1 MSGGSRGASLY
12 SSVREAK
19 AGKPEFEARMV
30 CRVSSSKI
38 KQKCKTPGCTLSAAE
53 VYTVTGLLHRVTPV
67 IQGLAQSERK
77 LSTRLIWDLHLHR
90 SVNREVRLEQLKH
103 KKQINDT
110 DAGKPNQNHVC
121 TQCSGC
127 CAPEGKTDT
136 DQESSGAP
144 HWG

>member
-67 IQGLAQSERK
+67 IQGLALSNPLFLHSKIAWANWLILFSDRQLNSE
-77 LSTRLIWDLHLHR
+77 
-90 SVNREVRLEQLKH
+90 E
-103 KKQINDT
+103 
-110 DAGKPNQNHVC
+110 KPTIQ
-121 TQCSGC
+121 Q
-127 CAPEGKTDT
+127 A
-136 DQESSGAP
+136 
-144 HWG
+144 